1 MECPAKEIYRDKIR
15 LVVVWLWEQGPDCI
29 TPLTNVRE
37 LGVTELSYTIAVTV
51 TRVKVYTKLKV
62 TALYIHN
69 RDL

>member
-1 MECPAKEIYRDKIR
+1 M
-15 LVVVWLWEQGPDCI
+15 VWLWEQGPDCT

-51 TRVKVYTKLKV
+51 TRAKVYTKLKV

-69 RDL
+69 SDL